1 MIFEVQGGHFG
12 YDSVPVLRDIAFS
25 VRDREILSVLGPNG
39 VGKTTLLRCMMGLL
53 RWKKGASTID
63 GLDLSRLSP
72 REVWRRI
79 AYVPQSKGTAL
90 SYTAREMVL
99 MGRSARL
106 GLFAQPSHADEAAAE
121 RAMKLVGVTHLAD
134 KRCSCRWC

>member
-1 MIFEVQGGHFG
+1 MIFEVQGGYFG

-90 SYTAREMVL
+90 SYTEH
-99 MGRSARL
+99 GR
-106 GLFAQPSHADEAAAE
+106 LFLLRSGS
-121 RAMKLVGVTHLAD
+121 RI
-134 KRCSCRWC
+134 R